1 MRKKNQSRRLDFFLL
16 SDIIIKKQF
25 IKNYMAKIIIDKNKI
40 NELLTRGVVDL
51 IVKKNLEKKLT
62 SGKKLRIKHG
72 VDPTG
77 PKIHLGRASTMRKLA
92 KFQELGHQII
102 LIVGD
107 FTALIGDASDKDS
120 ERPMLDKNQVEKNMR
135 GYLKQIGKIFDIKK
149 AEIHYNSEWLGK
161 LNYYDICKQANAF
174 SAAQILDRE
183 NFSKRFK
190 EGTRI
195 SLREMF
201 YPLMQGYDSVA
212 IKSDIEIGG
221 SDQLFNVL
229 AGRELQRLYKQKPQD
244 IITLKLMDGLDGRKM
259 STSWGNI
266 ICIADKSKEIYG
278 KIMSM
283 RDEMITQYFELATD
297 IPMAEIKIIA
307 KNFKS
312 EKINPRDVKMRLAKE
327 IVKIYHGEK
336 NATEAEEYFVK
347 TVQKK
352 ETPGEVKSRKLKVEN
367 IGIIDLLIE
376 TDLAVSKG
384 EARRLIQQNGIKI
397 DGKIIKDSNQ
407 EIGIT
412 KKGLL
417 LQRGKRRFIKIA
429 L

>member
-1 MRKKNQSRRLDFFLL
+1 MT
-16 SDIIIKKQF
+16 
-25 IKNYMAKIIIDKNKI
+25 KIITDKNKI
-40 NELLTRGVVDL
+40 SELLTRGVVDL
-51 IVKKNLEKKLT
+51 IVKKSLEEKLT
-62 SGKKLRIKHG
+62 SGKILRIKHG

-92 KFQELGHQII
+92 KFQELGHQIV

-120 ERPMLDKNQVEKNMR
+120 ERPMLDKEQVEKNMR

-149 AEIHYNSEWLGK
+149 AEIYYNSEWLGK

-266 ICIADKSKEIYG
+266 ICVTDEPKDIYG

-297 IPMAEIKIIA
+297 VPMFEIKKMA
-307 KNFKS
+307 QNLKS

-336 NATEAEEYFVK
+336 NAIEAEEYFIK

-352 ETPGEVKSRKLKVEN
+352 EIPTKVKSRKLKVESIN
-367 IGIIDLLIE
+367 IIDLLIE
-376 TDLAVSKG
+376 TDLAASKG
-384 EARRLIQQNGIKI
+384 EARRLIQQNGIKV
-397 DGKIIKDSNQ
+397 DGKIIDNNRE
-407 EIGIT
+407 EIKIT
-412 KKGLL
+412 KKEIL
-417 LQRGKRRFIKIA
+417 LQRGKRNFLKIIS
-429 L
+429 

>member
-1 MRKKNQSRRLDFFLL
+1 MT
-16 SDIIIKKQF
+16 
-25 IKNYMAKIIIDKNKI
+25 KIITDKNKI
-40 NELLTRGVVDL
+40 SELLTRGVVDL
-51 IVKKNLEKKLT
+51 IVKKSLEEKLT
-62 SGKKLRIKHG
+62 SGKILRIKHG

-92 KFQELGHQII
+92 KFQELGHQIV

-120 ERPMLDKNQVEKNMR
+120 ERPMLDKEQVEKNMR

-149 AEIHYNSEWLGK
+149 AEVYYNSEWLGK

-266 ICIADKSKEIYG
+266 ICVTDEPKDIYG

-297 IPMAEIKIIA
+297 VPMFEIKKMA
-307 KNFKS
+307 QNLKS

-336 NATEAEEYFVK
+336 NAIEAEEYFIK

-352 ETPGEVKSRKLKVEN
+352 EIPTKVKSRKLKVESIN
-367 IGIIDLLIE
+367 IIDLLIE
-376 TDLAVSKG
+376 TDLAASKG
-384 EARRLIQQNGIKI
+384 EARRLIQQNGIKV
-397 DGKIIKDSNQ
+397 DGKIIDNNRE
-407 EIGIT
+407 EIKIT
-412 KKGLL
+412 KKEIL
-417 LQRGKRRFIKIA
+417 LQRGKRTFLKIIS
-429 L
+429 

>member
-1 MRKKNQSRRLDFFLL
+1 
-16 SDIIIKKQF
+16 
-25 IKNYMAKIIIDKNKI
+25 MAKIITDKNKI
-40 NELLTRGVVDL
+40 SELLTRGVVDL
-51 IVKKNLEKKLT
+51 IVKKNLEEKLA

-77 PKIHLGRASTMRKLA
+77 PKIHLGRASTMKKLA
-92 KFQELGHQII
+92 KFQELGHQIV

-120 ERPMLDKNQVEKNMR
+120 ERPMLTKEKVKENMK
-135 GYLKQIGKIFDIKK
+135 GYLSQIGKIFDIKK
-149 AEIHYNSEWLGK
+149 AEVYYNSEWLDK
-161 LNYYDICKQANAF
+161 LNYRDICKQANAF
-174 SAAQILDRE
+174 SVAQILDRE

-190 EGTRI
+190 NKIRI
-195 SLREMF
+195 SLRETL

-229 AGRELQRLYKQKPQD
+229 AGRELQRLYNQKPQD
-244 IITLKLMDGLDGRKM
+244 ILTLKLMDGLDGRKM

-266 ICIADKSKEIYG
+266 ICIADEPKEIYG

-283 RDEMITQYFELATD
+283 RDEMIIQYFELATD
-297 IPMAEIKIIA
+297 ISISEIKIMA
-307 KNFKS
+307 KNLKS

-336 NATEAEEYFVK
+336 NAIEAEEHFIK
-347 TVQKK
+347 IVQKK
-352 ETPGEVKSRKLKVEN
+352 ETPEKVENMKLKVESIN
-367 IGIIDLLIE
+367 IVDLLVE
-376 TDLAVSKG
+376 ANLAASKG

-397 DGKIIKDSNQ
+397 DGKIIDD
-407 EIGIT
+407 IT
-412 KKGLL
+412 KKIKITKNGIL
-417 LQRGKRRFIKIA
+417 LQRGKRRFIKIK

>member
-1 MRKKNQSRRLDFFLL
+1 MT
-16 SDIIIKKQF
+16 
-25 IKNYMAKIIIDKNKI
+25 KIITDKNKI
-40 NELLTRGVVDL
+40 SELLTRGVVDL
-51 IVKKNLEKKLT
+51 IVKKSLEEKLT
-62 SGKKLRIKHG
+62 SGKILRIKHG

-92 KFQELGHQII
+92 KFQELGHQIV

-120 ERPMLDKNQVEKNMR
+120 ERPMLDKEQVEKNMR

-149 AEIHYNSEWLGK
+149 AEVYYNSEWLGK

-244 IITLKLMDGLDGRKM
+244 IITLKLMNGLDGRKM

-266 ICIADKSKEIYG
+266 ICVTDEPKDIYG

-297 IPMAEIKIIA
+297 VPMFEIKKMA
-307 KNFKS
+307 QNLKS

-336 NATEAEEYFVK
+336 NAIEAEEYFIK

-352 ETPGEVKSRKLKVEN
+352 EIPTKVKSRKLKVESIN
-367 IGIIDLLIE
+367 IIDLLIE
-376 TDLAVSKG
+376 TDLAASKG
-384 EARRLIQQNGIKI
+384 EARRLIQQNGIKV
-397 DGKIIKDSNQ
+397 DGKIIDNNRE
-407 EIGIT
+407 EIKIT
-412 KKGLL
+412 KKEIL
-417 LQRGKRRFIKIA
+417 LQRGKRTFLKIIS
-429 L
+429 